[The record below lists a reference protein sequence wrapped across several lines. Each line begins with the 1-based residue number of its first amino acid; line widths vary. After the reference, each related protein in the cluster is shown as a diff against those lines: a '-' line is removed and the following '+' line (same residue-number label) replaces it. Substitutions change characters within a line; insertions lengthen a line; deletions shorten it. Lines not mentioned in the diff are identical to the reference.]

1 MNAAIGTRIPHA
13 VNVNVPSTYRTSPAF
28 SVERRNVVLS
38 DSMASALALTT
49 SFAVSPDGLRFL
61 FSRAR
66 NQGLALVLV
75 ENWFEELK
83 QKVR

>member
-1 MNAAIGTRIPHA
+1 MGAALGI
-13 VNVNVPSTYRTSPAF
+13 
-28 SVERRNVVLS
+28 VLS
-38 DSMASALALTT
+38 DSMASALALT
-49 SFAVSPDGLRFL
+49 SAFAVSPDGQRFL

-83 QKVR
+83 EKVR